1 MEKAGAPAAAAA
13 APAKKSGHG
22 GMPKADPNSFVQ
34 GEMRGVA
41 MKLHTRDQAPA
52 EGEKEN
58 KGKKFSEWNPSR
70 KGYLQFLVDSQAVYG
85 AFDAAVR
92 SRDELE
98 PLRDTG
104 LERTAALE
112 ADIAWMLSE
121 YSSELQAAPAPS
133 ARAVKYC
140 NFLAE
145 VRVSLFECMHVFIYA
160 HQSTDAGSIKYRHE
174 LIIQKLSSATLQYD
188 T

>member
-1 MEKAGAPAAAAA
+1 MDTAGAAAAAAA

-52 EGEKEN
+52 EGEKETP
-58 KGKKFSEWNPSR
+58 KGKKFSEWSPSR

-92 SRDELE
+92 SREELA

-112 ADIAWMLSE
+112 TDIAWMLSE

-145 VRVSLFECMHVFIYA
+145 VRGIV
-160 HQSTDAGSIKYRHE
+160 
-174 LIIQKLSSATLQYD
+174 
-188 T
+188 